1 VVIGGLELLDTV
13 VSRAPADIA
22 PQPWSPSAALGGVV
36 RVVGLAA
43 IGAMI
48 TAVVLGVRPRLPRW
62 TRSPERRRPRPAD
75 AVPADARRHHR
86 RHRGPRFLP
95 VTDQQPLSPGS
106 ATGRLLVPNPISSQ
120 HPRPL
125 PHVHCRG
132 EHLMTERIAAGRAV
146 YARNFGVT
154 EAEAER
160 ILASHVGAR
169 SISNVV
175 TFSSCLL
182 AACGVALAVPATTQ
196 LQLLTALA
204 GNSYTDR
211 KDQCR
216 AVEEIGDP
224 RLATDELKAGDTGC
238 Q

>member
-1 VVIGGLELLDTV
+1 
-13 VSRAPADIA
+13 
-22 PQPWSPSAALGGVV
+22 
-36 RVVGLAA
+36 
-43 IGAMI
+43 
-48 TAVVLGVRPRLPRW
+48 
-62 TRSPERRRPRPAD
+62 
-75 AVPADARRHHR
+75 
-86 RHRGPRFLP
+86 
-95 VTDQQPLSPGS
+95 
-106 ATGRLLVPNPISSQ
+106 
-120 HPRPL
+120 
-125 PHVHCRG
+125 
-132 EHLMTERIAAGRAV
+132 MTERIAAGRAV

-154 EAEAER
+154 KAEAER